1 MQDAIPLP
9 AKRNPHLQNYFRSI
23 RKIKHA
29 VASPYLHYV
38 HYEVEGREY
47 TVICFPNHA
56 VRYEVWDDKIFKSTI
71 APTNISPRMQGE
83 THNASPCIFVSFI
96 VLHSLLA
103 MNAQG
108 TATSLCRTL
117 SASQLEP

>member
-9 AKRNPHLQNYFRSI
+9 TKRNPHLQNYLRSI

-83 THNASPCIFVSFI
+83 THNASPCILESFM
-96 VLHSLLA
+96 VLHSLLTIKVK
-103 MNAQG
+103 G
-108 TATSLCRTL
+108 TAPSLRCPL
-117 SASQLEP
+117 SASQLKP